1 DRAGAHQ
8 LEGEVMTMEATAP
21 GARAGS
27 PAAPVVELV
36 GVTIRYQ
43 GADGH
48 PLDIVTDYNLA
59 LAAGE
64 MHCLAGR
71 SGSGKTSILRV
82 AAGLAAPTA
91 GEVRWMGESLADLSD
106 ARITALRR
114 DFVGY
119 LDQNGTLIPGLSAIE
134 NVMLPAV
141 PGRRTRELAPTARDL
156 LEILGVGARAKHR
169 PEQLSGG
176 ERQRVAFARSLLLSP
191 RVLMVDEPTASLDRA
206 SADGVITLLRELSTD
221 GITVLVS
228 AHDQNLIAAA
238 HTVTRLA

>member
-1 DRAGAHQ
+1 
-8 LEGEVMTMEATAP
+8 MTDTATA
-21 GARAGS
+21 GTNERMIA
-27 PAAPVVELV
+27 AAPVVELT
-36 GVTIRYQ
+36 GVTIRYH

-48 PLDIVTDYNLA
+48 PLDIVTDYDLS
-59 LAAGE
+59 LRAGE

-91 GEVRWMGESLADLSD
+91 GEVRWNGDSLSDLSD
-106 ARITALRR
+106 ARITAMRR

-119 LDQNGTLIPGLSAIE
+119 LDQGGTLVPGLCAIE
-134 NVMLPAV
+134 NVLLPAI
-141 PGRRTRELAPTARDL
+141 PARRTKELASVARDL
-156 LEILGVGARAKHR
+156 LEVLGIGARAKHR

-191 RVLMVDEPTASLDRA
+191 RVLMVDEPTASLDRG
-206 SADGVITLLRELSTD
+206 SADSVIRLLKELSAD

-228 AHDQNLIAAA
+228 AHDENLIAAA
-238 HTVTRLA
+238 DSTTKLS

>member
-1 DRAGAHQ
+1 
-8 LEGEVMTMEATAP
+8 MTDQATP
-21 GARAGS
+21 VQSTRRQSVSS
-27 PAAPVVELV
+27 PASAPVVELA

-43 GADGH
+43 SADGH
-48 PLDIVTDYNLA
+48 PLDIVTDYDLR
-59 LAAGE
+59 LVRGE

-82 AAGLAAPTA
+82 AAGLATPTA
-91 GEVRWMGESLADLSD
+91 GEVRWNGDSIAALGD

-119 LDQNGTLIPGLSAIE
+119 LDQSGTLIPGLSAIE
-134 NVMLPAV
+134 NVLLPAV
-141 PGRRTRELAPTARDL
+141 AAKRTRELASVALDL
-156 LEILGVGARAKHR
+156 LDVLGVGGRARNR

-206 SADGVITLLRELSTD
+206 SADSVIRLLKELSAD

-228 AHDQNLIAAA
+228 AHDENLIAAA
-238 HTVTRLA
+238 DSTTKLA

>member
-1 DRAGAHQ
+1 MT
-8 LEGEVMTMEATAP
+8 LETEMTEAPARPVTTA
-21 GARAGS
+21 
-27 PAAPVVELV
+27 VVELL

-43 GADGH
+43 SADGH
-48 PLDIVTDYNLA
+48 PLDIVTDYNLT
-59 LAAGE
+59 LAPGE

-82 AAGLAAPTA
+82 AAGLATPTA
-91 GEVRWMGESLADLSD
+91 GEVRWNGESLADLSD

-134 NVMLPAV
+134 NVILPAV
-141 PGRRTRELAPTARDL
+141 PARRTKELAPTARDL

-206 SADGVITLLRELSTD
+206 SADGVIKLLKELSAD

-238 HTVTRLA
+238 DTTTRLA

>member
-1 DRAGAHQ
+1 
-8 LEGEVMTMEATAP
+8 MTTETATPESRSTDERMP
-21 GARAGS
+21 GV
-27 PAAPVVELV
+27 APVVQLT

-43 GADGH
+43 SADGH
-48 PLDIVTDYNLA
+48 PLDIVADYDLT

-82 AAGLAAPTA
+82 AAGLATPTA
-91 GEVRWMGESLADLSD
+91 GEVRWNGDSLAELSD
-106 ARITALRR
+106 ARITVLRR
-114 DFVGY
+114 DLVGY
-119 LDQNGTLIPGLSAIE
+119 LDQSGTLIPGLSAIE
-134 NVMLPAV
+134 NVLLPAI
-141 PGRRTRELAPTARDL
+141 PARRTKELASVARDL
-156 LEILGVGARAKHR
+156 LEVLGVGARAKHR

-191 RVLMVDEPTASLDRA
+191 RVLMVDEPTASLDRG
-206 SADGVITLLRELSTD
+206 SADAVIRLLKELSAD

-238 HTVTRLA
+238 DSTTRLA

>member
-1 DRAGAHQ
+1 
-8 LEGEVMTMEATAP
+8 MTDQATRVQAS
-21 GARAGS
+21 RRQS
-27 PAAPVVELV
+27 VSSSTSAPVVELV

-48 PLDIVTDYNLA
+48 PLDIVTDYDLR
-59 LAAGE
+59 LVRGE

-91 GEVRWMGESLADLSD
+91 GEVRWNGEAIAHLGD
-106 ARITALRR
+106 AKITALRR

-134 NVMLPAV
+134 NVLLPAV
-141 PGRRTRELAPTARDL
+141 AARRTRELASVALDL
-156 LEILGVGARAKHR
+156 LDVLGIGGRAKSR
-169 PEQLSGG
+169 PQQLSGG

-206 SADGVITLLRELSTD
+206 SADSVIRLLKELSAD

-228 AHDQNLIAAA
+228 SHDEHLITAADS
-238 HTVTRLA
+238 TTKLT